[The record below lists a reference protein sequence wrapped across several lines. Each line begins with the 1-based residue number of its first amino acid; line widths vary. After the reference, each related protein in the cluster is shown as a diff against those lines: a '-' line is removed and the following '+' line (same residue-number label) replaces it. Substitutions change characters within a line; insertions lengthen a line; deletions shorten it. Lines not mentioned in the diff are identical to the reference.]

1 MAGEA
6 LNDPAMT
13 RSALYEVDNFY
24 PAILAVDGLESL
36 WIRVDEGVVDY
47 YDAKQFHQIAYG
59 RQPMIWGALKA
70 YEVTGDAKYLELG
83 KELSQWFFGKNP
95 AGAIMYDASTGRG
108 YDGIIDRV
116 RINKNSG
123 AESTIESLM
132 SIQMLEKFKRWQ

>member
-1 MAGEA
+1 
-6 LNDPAMT
+6 
-13 RSALYEVDNFY
+13 
-24 PAILAVDGLESL
+24 
-36 WIRVDEGVVDY
+36 
-47 YDAKQFHQIAYG
+47 
-59 RQPMIWGALKA
+59 MIWGALKA